1 MTKYISPIFCL
12 GLILCI
18 GIIPA
23 LAAVTDSELQGWY
36 GSEDSARQITL
47 STGVF
52 EQIERPIAYS
62 NTLKAEEIDM
72 LEIRAELEP
81 KIGESPSLL
90 TATSDR
96 PLYKPGSIIVRFKP
110 DIASS
115 PVRLAQASNAAHTQL
130 GATVTTDYSNIGL
143 PGMQALHLPDGVSVA
158 EAVQIYS
165 RNPNVLYAEPNYYYY
180 VDIVPDEVHSQNLPA
195 EDGAERIPNDPEF
208 GKLWGLHNT
217 GQVISGR
224 AGTVDADIDAPE
236 AWSITTGSP
245 DVIIAVIDTGV
256 MYTHP
261 DLAANTWKNPGEIPG
276 NGIDD
281 DHNAHFARPC
291 PTFLSIFLF
300 PRRVHDHGVVSAPTP
315 G

>member
-12 GLILCI
+12 GLILCT

-23 LAAVTDSELQGWY
+23 LAAVTDSGLQGWY

-81 KIGESPSLL
+81 KIGESLSLL

-195 EDGAERIPNDPEF
+195 EDGA
-208 GKLWGLHNT
+208 
-217 GQVISGR
+217 
-224 AGTVDADIDAPE
+224 
-236 AWSITTGSP
+236 
-245 DVIIAVIDTGV
+245 
-256 MYTHP
+256 
-261 DLAANTWKNPGEIPG
+261 
-276 NGIDD
+276 
-281 DHNAHFARPC
+281 
-291 PTFLSIFLF
+291 
-300 PRRVHDHGVVSAPTP
+300 
-315 G
+315 